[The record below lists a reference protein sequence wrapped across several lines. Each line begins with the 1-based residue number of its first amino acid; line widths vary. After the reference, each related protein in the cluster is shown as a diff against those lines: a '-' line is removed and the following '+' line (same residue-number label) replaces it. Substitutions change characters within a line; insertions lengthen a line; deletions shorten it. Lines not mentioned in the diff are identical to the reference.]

1 MYRDGDCSDGVRRGV
16 HINYTG
22 AINVSIKVNQLIYG
36 SVVSRDR
43 AVADGD

>member
-1 MYRDGDCSDGVRRGV
+1 MYRDGDWRVRRGV
-16 HINYTG
+16 QINYTG

-43 AVADGD
+43 AAADGD